1 MSDLWPWIAA
11 GTGFPLVFAVMWLVI
26 TSLIGFLSGWYALAR
41 RYPDRKEAPLLR
53 LTWQTGYMGS
63 LRARYRGALKLSAC
77 RSGLRVGV
85 NRLLGPFSRDFFV
98 PWEEIRIERKV
109 GFFEKLAELTF
120 GEPRVGTL
128 AIRAAVADKLAK
140 AVGDDWPE

>member
-1 MSDLWPWIAA
+1 MNDLWPWIAGA
-11 GTGFPLVFAVMWLVI
+11 GFPLVFAGFWLAV
-26 TSLIGFLSGWYALAR
+26 TTLIGFMSGWYALAR
-41 RYPDRKEAPLLR
+41 RYPDRKEPALLR
-53 LTWQTGYMGS
+53 LTWQAGFMGP
-63 LRARYRGALKLSAC
+63 LRSRYRGALTLSAC

-85 NRLLGPFSRDFFV
+85 IRLLGPFSRDFFV
-98 PWEEIRIERKV
+98 PWEEIRVERKD

-120 GEPRVGTL
+120 DEPRVGTL